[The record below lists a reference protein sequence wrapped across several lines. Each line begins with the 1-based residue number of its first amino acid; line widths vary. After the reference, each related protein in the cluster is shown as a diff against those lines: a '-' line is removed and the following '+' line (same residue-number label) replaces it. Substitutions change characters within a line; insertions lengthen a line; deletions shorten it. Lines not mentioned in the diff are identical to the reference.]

1 MHNETS
7 GRQATINDVA
17 AHAGVSIKTVSRVLN
32 GERYVAE
39 ATKDVVLAAAAMLG
53 YTPSF
58 SARNLARGTSRTI
71 GLAYATAID
80 GSSAI
85 IPHYS
90 QAILSGTLDACRTKD
105 FGVLMLP
112 CDRAAVDPAK
122 EILREAK
129 ERRISGLIVAAPI
142 CNLPGIL
149 PALRNANLPFVCIGP
164 DELEQDTMGITI
176 NNREACF
183 EMTRHILALGHRR
196 IAFIKGNAT
205 SRESM
210 ERLAGFKQAMN
221 EAQVE
226 VDPELIVTGNH
237 MFECG
242 FACGQQLLD
251 LKHRPTAIF
260 ASNDDM
266 AVGVMHAA
274 YARGLSLPRD
284 LSVAGFDDSG
294 IAKTIWPQLTTVH
307 QPLIEMAS
315 AAVNAIV
322 NQTIASHNGLSFPAQ
337 MHYKFDCGVVVRG
350 SLAVCAD
357 GSDERVFESER
368 TPNVSVR

>member
-1 MHNETS
+1 MNTETN

-17 AHAGVSIKTVSRVLN
+17 AHAGVSIKTVSRVMN
-32 GERYVAE
+32 GERHVAE
-39 ATKDVVLAAAAMLG
+39 ATKDMVLAAAAMLG

-58 SARNLARGTSRTI
+58 SARNLARGVSRTI
-71 GLAYATAID
+71 GLAYATAIED
-80 GSSAI
+80 SSSV

-90 QAILSGTLDACRTKD
+90 QAILSGTLEACRTKD

-112 CDRAAVDPAK
+112 CDRNAVDPAK

-129 ERRISGLIVAAPI
+129 ERRISGIIVAAPI
-142 CNLPGIL
+142 CNLPGVL
-149 PALRNANLPFVCIGP
+149 PALRNANIPFVCIGP
-164 DELEQDTMGITI
+164 DELEADTMGITI

-183 EMTRHILALGHRR
+183 EMTKHMLGLGHRR

-205 SRESM
+205 SQESK
-210 ERLAGFKQAMN
+210 ERFAGFKQAM
-221 EAQVE
+221 ELAHIP
-226 VDPELIVTGNH
+226 VDPELVVTGNH

-242 FACGQQLLD
+242 LACGQQLLD
-251 LKHRPTAIF
+251 LKNRPTAIC

-315 AAVNAIV
+315 AAVNALV
-322 NQTIASHNGLSFPAQ
+322 NQTIATHNGLSFPVQ
-337 MHYKFDCGVVVRG
+337 MHYKFDCDVIVRG
-350 SLAVCAD
+350 SL
-357 GSDERVFESER
+357 SVFEEASD
-368 TPNVSVR
+368 VRKIENKNITNISI